1 MKDDGAVGR
10 AMWWS
15 GGDGPWRS
23 SVRCGE
29 GIPTWNSGH
38 EEAKER
44 GKSVWRILTLVRCFA
59 ASCWRREAMEW
70 RIDGELESLAS
81 TVARCVS
88 EQGTSAREGK

>member
-1 MKDDGAVGR
+1 MVVGR
-10 AMWWS
+10 GQAIAFI
-15 GGDGPWRS
+15 GE
-23 SVRCGE
+23 VRRG
-29 GIPTWNSGH
+29 NSDVEFLARGS
-38 EEAKER
+38 ER
-44 GKSVWRILTLVRCFA
+44 EREKCVVRILTLVRGFT